1 MVKKYF
7 YVDSPLYKMECT
19 AKACERYFR
28 YVFKTKF
35 TDLGITQGEL
45 CLLDTVVRSPE
56 MSQIELARL
65 LYKGRSHITQ
75 MLNSLEAKGLIER
88 VYKTKNGRQI
98 RRTLLTPEGE
108 KVYKKI
114 CEGMDQKFE
123 RMTKIFEDGQDEKF
137 IAFLEKIKE
146 IVTEGEKVDFD

>member
-1 MVKKYF
+1 
-7 YVDSPLYKMECT
+7 MECT
-19 AKACERYFR
+19 AKACERYFT

-108 KVYKKI
+108 
-114 CEGMDQKFE
+114 
-123 RMTKIFEDGQDEKF
+123 
-137 IAFLEKIKE
+137 
-146 IVTEGEKVDFD
+146 